1 MKRMDDLPAGLRL
14 GLIGWP
20 VSHSHSP
27 EIHRLALAEFGLQG
41 EYKLY
46 PVPPLPDGEVAL
58 KDLLWDIRRGKLHGL
73 NVTIPHKQAVQN
85 LLDEL
90 TVVARKVGAVNT
102 IFLRQG
108 RLTGDNTD
116 VRGFLG
122 DLAEAFSWEFT
133 ADGTVVRGDR
143 PHALVLGAGG
153 AARGVVFGLI
163 SSGWSVTVAARRIE
177 QAQNLVSSFV
187 GQTSDQASLAAIC
200 LAVADLSQL
209 GRPVDLVV
217 NATPLGMVPDTQ
229 LSPWPQEL
237 PLPAGA
243 VVYDLVYNP
252 LETSL
257 IKFARQNGHPAANGL
272 GMLVEQA
279 ALAFECWTG
288 LSPSR
293 EVLKGGLKSISL

>member
-1 MKRMDDLPAGLRL
+1 MKRMDDRPEGLQL

-27 EIHRLALAEFGLQG
+27 EIHRAALAEFGLQG

-46 PVPPLPDGEVAL
+46 PVPPLPDGETAL
-58 KDLLWDIRRGKLHGL
+58 KDLLLDVRLGKLKGL

-116 VRGFLG
+116 VRGFLA
-122 DLAEAFSWEFT
+122 DLARAFSWEIT
-133 ADGTVVRGDR
+133 AEGTVVRSDR

-153 AARGVVFGLI
+153 AARGVVYGLI

-177 QAQNLVSSFV
+177 QAQNLISSFI
-187 GQTSDQASLAAIC
+187 GQTSGQASLAAIC
-200 LAVADLSQL
+200 LALPDLSQL
-209 GRPVDLVV
+209 ARPVELVV
-217 NATPLGMVPDTQ
+217 NATPLGMVPEIHS
-229 LSPWPQEL
+229 SPWPEGI

-243 VVYDLVYNP
+243 TVYDLVYNP
-252 LETSL
+252 VETRL
-257 IKFARQNGHPAANGL
+257 IHFARKTGHQADNGL

-293 EVLKGGLKSISL
+293 EALKGAVLRKSI